1 MGRVIR
7 MANRA
12 YAILDGMKGGK
23 QAHGFTIIETM
34 MVLAASA
41 GLFVAIAAVL
51 AGRQNRTEFS
61 QSIQDI
67 KTQIQQQISDI
78 GSGLYGNTDNFSCS
92 AGATAPILT
101 GVASGDQ
108 GANEGCIFLGKALQF
123 KVAGTSDPEQ
133 LRIYTIAGLQ
143 KNNSGA
149 EVTSYSEARPVVIA
163 PSTASPSIP
172 DASSAAHLLYGLTTS
187 FMNYGSPAVNVGAI
201 AFVSS
206 LASGGGDMIG
216 SQRVNVIPIDST
228 TLNAGT
234 AATVQA
240 INTNLA
246 TSEINPDGGVKI
258 CFVSGG
264 TNQSGLIT
272 IGGNSREL
280 SVTLSIKENTTCS

>member
-1 MGRVIR
+1 MVKVARV
-7 MANRA
+7 ADKA
-12 YAILDGMKGGK
+12 YGILGGMKGGK
-23 QAHGFTIIETM
+23 QARGFTIIETM
-34 MVLAASA
+34 MVLAVSA

-67 KTQIQQQISDI
+67 KTQIQQQISDV
-78 GSGLYGNTDNFSCS
+78 GSGLYGNTNNFSCS

-101 GVASGDQ
+101 SVASGDQ
-108 GANEGCIFLGKALQF
+108 GSNEGCIFLGKALQF
-123 KVAGTSDPEQ
+123 KVAGTSNPEEF
-133 LRIYTIAGLQ
+133 RIYTIAGLQ

-149 EVTSYSEARPVVIA
+149 EVASYSEARPVVVA
-163 PSTASPSIP
+163 PSTADPGTP
-172 DASSAAHLLYGLTTS
+172 DASSSARLLYGLTTDS
-187 FMNYGSPAVNVGAI
+187 MNYGSPAVNVGAV

-240 INTNLA
+240 INTSLA
-246 TSEINPDGGVKI
+246 TSEVNPSGGVKI

-272 IGGNSREL
+272 IGGNNREL
-280 SVTLSIKENTTCS
+280 SVTLSIKENATCS